1 MLSWL
6 WGMWVAGGYVSLKLK
21 EIWARTKNS
30 ETLSLRVVEMQSAE
44 FTKEGC
50 RVKEDNGPS

>member
-1 MLSWL
+1 
-6 WGMWVAGGYVSLKLK
+6 MWVAGGYVSLKLK

-50 RVKEDNGPS
+50 RVKEDSDPS